1 MSMVGFPLLLIPVA
15 IYNIIAFLMPG
26 VPLTEQAEPL
36 FKVMLVSGVEW
47 PVTLRDML
55 LALGILMLMFEVIKG
70 ARPGAKYLMD
80 HLLSLIVFGAAAAEF
95 VLWPRFG
102 TSTYFLLTLLA
113 LVDFLSGIALRT
125 RRSALAASAPAVS
138 RKSARKSETP
148 VAEPQFE
155 PAPAPIPAPTP
166 APTACTGSRSCTR
179 SHDSGAARSLSRR
192 ICIAGSPRT
201 GRRKFGVG
209 FECRVRRQHQLAG
222 SAVSRSAAGHQRA
235 AVAGRAALICDFN
248 QTICRSR
255 RPVPT
260 IGMPVRGI
268 GGVGVGSRGAPQAAR
283 LRDLLDGR
291 NQMGDENRAG
301 AGQRTAARPL
311 RGRDHRYQCRAGG
324 ASVLGDA
331 VVRHLSHL
339 IVIQHRKL
347 DSEYLSRSG
356 TFVPSSSFLR
366 KGCAKMRRRRGRGRQ
381 RTCRCQPISFHAIDC
396 NGFRIINGSAAQ

>member
-36 FKVMLVSGVEW
+36 FKVMLISGVEW

-125 RRSALAASAPAVS
+125 RRSALAASAPVVS
-138 RKSARKSETP
+138 RKNARRSETP

-166 APTACTGSRSCTR
+166 APTAAPAPVAAPAATTPVPPAASVAESVLLD
-179 SHDSGAARSLSRR
+179 HPAPGAASS
-192 ICIAGSPRT
+192 AS
-201 GRRKFGVG
+201 
-209 FECRVRRQHQLAG
+209 ASSAA
-222 SAVSRSAAGHQRA
+222 SAVS
-235 AVAGRAALICDFN
+235 
-248 QTICRSR
+248 T
-255 RPVPT
+255 
-260 IGMPVRGI
+260 
-268 GGVGVGSRGAPQAAR
+268 GSP
-283 LRDLLDGR
+283 
-291 NQMGDENRAG
+291 E
-301 AGQRTAARPL
+301 
-311 RGRDHRYQCRAGG
+311 
-324 ASVLGDA
+324 
-331 VVRHLSHL
+331 
-339 IVIQHRKL
+339 
-347 DSEYLSRSG
+347 
-356 TFVPSSSFLR
+356 VPSPGL
-366 KGCAKMRRRRGRGRQ
+366 
-381 RTCRCQPISFHAIDC
+381 QP
-396 NGFRIINGSAAQ
+396 GTSAPPSPDAPR